1 MKKLSSSAQ
10 NARARNLSG
19 FSVQPATAWPMVPE
33 KARGLNPSPEP
44 AEAVRVP
51 LTKFQGIRDN
61 AFSNFEGSE
70 LT

>member
-10 NARARNLSG
+10 NASARNLSG
-19 FSVQPATAWPMVPE
+19 FSVQPATVWPMVPG

-51 LTKFQGIRDN
+51 LMKFPAIHGN
-61 AFSNFEGSE
+61 AFSNFEQSE